1 MNRLILALLLTLC
14 LAANGAVAQQS
25 AAAKQFD
32 FLIGHWS
39 IELTPKVSS
48 LAALMHGTPKLLGSW
63 KAWRAFDG
71 RGIEDEL
78 RVTDSSGNPQA
89 FNHTLRLYDADGQRW
104 KINGLDVYRAQMNLS
119 EAQLRGG
126 LMQVDGKGS
135 SHSGDAYISRSRF
148 IDVSDDSFRMQ
159 QDRSYDGG
167 ASWEEETLVIVAKRV
182 SEQAQR

>member
-1 MNRLILALLLTLC
+1 MNRVILALLFTLC
-14 LAANGAVAQQS
+14 LATSNAMAQQP

-48 LAALMHGTPKLLGSW
+48 LVALMHGTPKMLGSW

-78 RVTDSSGNPQA
+78 RVTDSSGNPQT
-89 FNHTLRLYDADGQRW
+89 FNHTLRLYDADAQRW
-104 KINGLDVYRAQMNLS
+104 KVNGLDVYRAQLNQS

-126 LMQVDGKGS
+126 LMQVDGKGN
-135 SHSGDAYISRSRF
+135 SHDGTAFISRTRF
-148 IDVSDDSFRMQ
+148 TEVSENSFRMQ
-159 QDRSYDGG
+159 QDRSFDGG
-167 ASWEEETLVIVAKRV
+167 ASWEEEALVIVAKRV
-182 SEQAQR
+182 AKQAQR